1 MRHTAILMVAVQS
14 GGPSTMLAG
23 IWDKHF
29 ARGGLGAGL
38 VAILVVQAL
47 YWFAFTPF
55 FKAVHPPESVIELSE
70 ADYARLTTP
79 DQQGW
84 QAAKFERKA
93 LPIEECCE
101 PGYRGVRA
109 RFMLQELPA
118 RPLGIVMR
126 MGSDNYT
133 LQLNGST
140 IYQEGSL
147 KLGEQ
152 TYHGNVRT
160 VFRIPEGALRVGE
173 NEFQVIMVR
182 DGGAPY
188 FDFVPPRIADYA
200 ALASAMKYEMF
211 TLNEFKFMSI
221 TAGAILAF
229 LLGIVI
235 LRGRREPVL
244 FWLMLV
250 TIGWTARLCYFVTTD
265 PPIHG
270 ANRMLYLFFF
280 VNFVPLA
287 WLNLANHFS
296 GQPLRWISR
305 ISLAAFAILIPGLWT
320 ILQFGLFDHVD
331 TVDQISMWFGLVMAM
346 SAMALFLRGVLH
358 NLQQRHIE
366 TALFI
371 LCLTLIVMDAVTTLL
386 ELPFVQHA
394 NRAMPFLVLGLVAAY
409 LARNVRLFQSSA
421 SLNALLQTQLGERT
435 AELEAAHAREKS
447 MVRTKAH
454 LAERQRIMRDMHDGL
469 GSQLMSMLLMAR
481 RGQSEP
487 AVMAEGLQSVID
499 EMRLMIDS
507 MDSVGESLGTA
518 LTIFRERV
526 SGRIEVAGKRLVWDD
541 RSGGALPDF
550 GPRDVLQVFRIMQEA
565 LTNALKHSSG
575 ETITVRIEPSPDPAF
590 ALRISVIDDGAGMGA
605 VNPRGRGM
613 ANMTGRAETVGGR
626 CTLADA
632 GPGVAVVLDLPA
644 QGRRE
649 AEGP

>member
-1 MRHTAILMVAVQS
+1 
-14 GGPSTMLAG
+14 MLAE
-23 IWDKHF
+23 IWDKYF

-38 VAILVVQAL
+38 LALLLIQAL
-47 YWFAFTPF
+47 YWFAFTPL

-70 ADYARLTTP
+70 ADYAKLASP

-84 QAAKFERKA
+84 QTAKFERKA
-93 LPIEECCE
+93 LPIEDCCD

-109 RFMLQELPA
+109 KFVLQELPA

-126 MGSDNYT
+126 MGSDNFT
-133 LQLNGST
+133 LRLNGST

-173 NEFQVIMVR
+173 NEFQVIMAR

-188 FDFVPPRIADYA
+188 FDFGPPLIADYA
-200 ALASAMKYEMF
+200 DLASAMKYEMF
-211 TLNEFKFMSI
+211 TLNEFKFISI

-250 TIGWTARLCYFVTTD
+250 TIGWTARLTYFVTTD

-305 ISLAAFAILIPGLWT
+305 VSLAAFAVLIPALWA
-320 ILQFGLFDHVD
+320 ILQFGLFNHVD
-331 TVDQISMWFGLVMAM
+331 TVDRISMWFGLIMALG
-346 SAMALFLRGVLH
+346 AMVLFLRGVLH
-358 NLQQRHIE
+358 NLSERHVE

-371 LCLTLIVMDAVTTLL
+371 LCLTLIVMDALTTLL

-394 NRAMPFLVLGLVAAY
+394 NRAMPFLVLGLIATF

-435 AELEAAHAREKS
+435 AELEAAHTREKT

-526 SGRIEVAGKRLVWDD
+526 SSRIEAAGKRLVWDD
-541 RSGGALPDF
+541 QSSGKLPDY
-550 GPRDVLQVFRIMQEA
+550 GPRDVLQVFRVMQEA
-565 LTNALKHSSG
+565 VTNALKHSSG
-575 ETITVRIEPSPDPAF
+575 ETITVRIEPSPDPKF
-590 ALRISVIDDGAGMGA
+590 ALRVSVIDDGSGMGA
-605 VNPRGRGM
+605 ANPRGRGM
-613 ANMTGRAETVGGR
+613 ANMIGRAETIGGR
-626 CTLADA
+626 CRIADA
-632 GPGVAVVLDLPA
+632 GSGVAIELDLPGS
-644 QGRRE
+644 GRRE
-649 AEGP
+649 AEAP